1 MKKFLKL
8 RNFSLIIIVISISFI
23 SAPAHA
29 WWLWVQGIPVTESTQ
44 LSRLAADINEVTEQ
58 LTMLKQHLAMLNSL
72 KSRLLQFGNG
82 QIMEIFSEAQSV
94 LQNAKSLTADIS
106 NFGSAFKQLFPDDY
120 KSIMSAINEG
130 KRLTDEWRK
139 VEEGYMKVLN
149 MNAKNFDNEQQVR
162 NKMIETLNEADS
174 DSGQTKAIQII
185 GAMVNHAS
193 FLLDRNNQELSG
205 FMENYITRQQAEK
218 QRQKL
223 LQKNVVEMGKNAA
236 QTERSGK
243 TFTPGFK

>member
-1 MKKFLKL
+1 MYVLF
-8 RNFSLIIIVISISFI
+8 
-23 SAPAHA
+23 SAPAYA
-29 WWLWVQGIPVTESTQ
+29 WWLWVEGFPVMESTQ
-44 LSRLAADINEVTEQ
+44 LDKLAADVHEVTEQ

-72 KSRLLQFGNG
+72 KSRLLQLGTG
-82 QIMEIFSEAQSV
+82 QIMQIFNEAQSV

-106 NFGSAFKQLFPDDY
+106 NFGAALKQHFPDDY
-120 KSIMSAINEG
+120 ESIMSAISEG
-130 KRLTDEWRK
+130 KHLNNDWRK

-149 MNAKNFDNEQQVR
+149 ITAKNFNDEQQMR
-162 NKMIETLNEADS
+162 NRMIETLNEADS

-185 GAMVNHAS
+185 GAIVNHAS

-205 FMENYITRQQAEK
+205 FMESYITRQQAEK

-223 LQKNVVEMGKNAA
+223 AQKNVVEMGKNAA
-236 QTERSGK
+236 QTQRSGQ

>member
-1 MKKFLKL
+1 MKKFLRL
-8 RNFSLIIIVISISFI
+8 RNFLLIIIIIFV
-23 SAPAHA
+23 SAPANA

-44 LSRLAADINEVTEQ
+44 LSRLAADIKEVAEQ

-72 KSRLLQFGNG
+72 KSRLLQLGNG

-106 NFGSAFKQLFPDDY
+106 NFGSAFKQHFPDDY
-120 KSIMSAINEG
+120 EGIMSAVNEG
-130 KRLTDEWRK
+130 KRLNDDWRK

-149 MNAKNFDNEQQVR
+149 MTAKNFNNEQQVR
-162 NKMIETLNEADS
+162 NKMLDTLNEADS

-205 FMENYITRQQAEK
+205 FMESYITRQQDEK

-223 LQKNVVEMGKNAA
+223 AQKNVVEMGKNAA